1 MLLHGHYVRAH
12 SEEKSHHFMGM
23 KNGTGAAAASSLSEK
38 TNSIWLGWKEGSYCA
53 IAPLPSPKPM
63 MRKGSSAFYSEV
75 KPS

>member
-12 SEEKSHHFMGM
+12 SEEKSHHLMGM

-38 TNSIWLGWKEGSYCA
+38 TKVGLGWKEGSYCA

-63 MRKGSSAFYSEV
+63 MCKESSAFYSEV